1 VNRTGASDG
10 LFPAFAFFPVI
21 QGGRRSPLNFKGL
34 LRVNRVTAHR
44 MAQSPQVTSVTR
56 LQYDQLPEDI
66 ARQLPDLPPIIRV
79 EPSSPGISR
88 HRGAL
93 NNAG

>member
-1 VNRTGASDG
+1 MVSSRPLLS
-10 LFPAFAFFPVI
+10 
-21 QGGRRSPLNFKGL
+21 SPLFRGVGVHPLTLKAYSGL
-34 LRVNRVTAHR
+34 TRVTAHR